1 MRWKKQEAA
10 PDSPSTQHA
19 PATFV
24 PPHQLSQVNDFTFS
38 FTGQCHG
45 RNAHRQEQRLCAIE
59 GQQCSTRPR
68 PACYWISTACLLVSV
83 VSLAGVW
90 CGDTCSVAEL
100 PPTSFSPCQP
110 FRTPGDSPSVA
121 IKRERLRARNAILKS
136 TGFLEPGVHMGA
148 TIGLQE
154 RNRLAI
160 VEAGGLSR
168 ALQQQGNTMA
178 AAAVVAA
185 LESA

>member
-1 MRWKKQEAA
+1 M
-10 PDSPSTQHA
+10 
-19 PATFV
+19 
-24 PPHQLSQVNDFTFS
+24 
-38 FTGQCHG
+38 
-45 RNAHRQEQRLCAIE
+45 
-59 GQQCSTRPR
+59 
-68 PACYWISTACLLVSV
+68 
-83 VSLAGVW
+83 
-90 CGDTCSVAEL
+90 
-100 PPTSFSPCQP
+100 
-110 FRTPGDSPSVA
+110 A

-168 ALQQQGNTMA
+168 ALQQQGNSMA
-178 AAAVVAA
+178 AAAIVAA